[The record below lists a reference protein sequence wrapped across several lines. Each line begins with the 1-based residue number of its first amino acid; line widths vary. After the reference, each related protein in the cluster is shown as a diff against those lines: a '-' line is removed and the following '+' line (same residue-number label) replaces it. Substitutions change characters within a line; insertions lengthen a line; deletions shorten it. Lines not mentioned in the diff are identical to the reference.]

1 VSEIWKNHSIIWII
15 GKDKLKVEDMYM
27 KKKTLG
33 YMGLLLLFSILIMA
47 SPVPA
52 CAGNGCTR
60 IQEGTLLR
68 ADGVPIVTG
77 YDEWGYN
84 YQAHL
89 FNGTYCDAYRGAEWC
104 KAWENIR
111 LVMKWNDA
119 WLSNKDCDGDGSL
132 DRHFG
137 FDSYKGSEAWHTNH
151 MWVEYELDGALCQWD
166 SFVKIAAVPVGA
178 VLEGG
183 IWFTEDGT
191 EIGPRIWGEFAV
203 IHQVISDPCGG
214 FEGF

>member
-1 VSEIWKNHSIIWII
+1 
-15 GKDKLKVEDMYM
+15 MYM

-60 IQEGTLLR
+60 IQDGTLLR
-68 ADGVPIVTG
+68 ADGVPIVMG

-104 KAWENIR
+104 KAWEDIH

-132 DRHFG
+132 DRHYG

-151 MWVEYELDGALCQWD
+151 MWGEYELDGTLCQWD
-166 SFVKIAAVPVGA
+166 SFAKIAAVPVGA

-203 IHQVISDPCGG
+203 IHNVISDPCGG
-214 FEGF
+214 FEGL